1 MSTTPLQQLKLDF
14 DAWRQ
19 SKTSPQSRIPQP
31 LRQRA
36 AALRLEYSDEEIV
49 RTLKITEPRLLNWAG
64 DTANN
69 PDKSANALTEDFIAL
84 ALPPST
90 GDKDIG
96 VTHENTL
103 IELKGGLGQRVQ
115 WTLQGQFSPQ
125 QLQAIV
131 GTLMQGP
138 GGES

>member
-1 MSTTPLQQLKLDF
+1 MLTTLLQQLKADF
-14 DAWRQ
+14 DTWRQ

-36 AALRLEYSDEEIV
+36 VALRPEYSDQEIV
-49 RTLKITEPRLLNWAG
+49 RTLKITEARLLNWAG
-64 DTANN
+64 EVSMTHKPAAPVNV
-69 PDKSANALTEDFIAL
+69 TEDFIPL
-84 ALPPST
+84 ARPPLPNKQVSH
-90 GDKDIG
+90 GG
-96 VTHENTL
+96 QV
-103 IELKGGLGQRVQ
+103 ELKGGLDQQVQ

-131 GTLMQGP
+131 ATLMQVP